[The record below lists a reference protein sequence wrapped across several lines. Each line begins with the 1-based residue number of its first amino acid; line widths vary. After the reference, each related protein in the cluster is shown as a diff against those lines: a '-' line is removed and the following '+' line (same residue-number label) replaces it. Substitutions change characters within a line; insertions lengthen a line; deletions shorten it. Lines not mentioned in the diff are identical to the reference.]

1 MQHHNKEHALVFT
14 EELHLKQCKLTDKK
28 RLFLFLK
35 ILCCDSSIVANAHI
49 EHTCTKTLLEPKSA
63 LLALRCGR

>member
-28 RLFLFLK
+28 DFFIFENTVL
-35 ILCCDSSIVANAHI
+35 
-49 EHTCTKTLLEPKSA
+49 
-63 LLALRCGR
+63 

>member
-1 MQHHNKEHALVFT
+1 MQADR
-14 EELHLKQCKLTDKK
+14 QKK
-28 RLFLFLK
+28 KTFLFLK

-49 EHTCTKTLLEPKSA
+49 KHTCTKTLLELKSA

>member
-28 RLFLFLK
+28 
-35 ILCCDSSIVANAHI
+35 
-49 EHTCTKTLLEPKSA
+49 KTFFIFENTVL
-63 LLALRCGR
+63 